1 MAPDLKGRKR
11 SLWPQR
17 KVFLTFL
24 LPFGLQKR
32 WQPLRS
38 RPAARL
44 SSADPDLALRTWLK
58 GRVPSSGVLRKKG
71 KKQTPLHDKPESDW
85 SDDLKAKY
93 LREGVQ
99 MVLGGPVTK
108 NIRQRVKL
116 VFESDY
122 CKDVEPEQ
130 GLVNYIFRGVFTQG
144 LDSEFFMVHRSQ
156 RPAAYPVFLAVYNQD
171 GLGWSPAERYSRSE
185 RQAVTPTEAQ
195 LRTLANGTELTNGEL
210 QQFARGL
217 VVIVD
222 WVSTLPVYPPMIEG
236 WTSEARK
243 AHLHQMEYRMV
254 IMRYDLALADSIM
267 SGTCPL
273 NARGS
278 LEYRLLV
285 EFYWMLH

>member
-1 MAPDLKGRKR
+1 LK
-11 SLWPQR
+11 
-17 KVFLTFL
+17 T
-24 LPFGLQKR
+24 
-32 WQPLRS
+32 
-38 RPAARL
+38 
-44 SSADPDLALRTWLK
+44 
-58 GRVPSSGVLRKKG
+58 
-71 KKQTPLHDKPESDW
+71 
-85 SDDLKAKY
+85 KY

-99 MVLGGPVTK
+99 MVSGGPVTK
-108 NIRQRVKL
+108 NIKARVKL

-156 RPAAYPVFLAVYNQD
+156 GPAAYPAFPAVYNQD
-171 GLGWSPAERYSRSE
+171 GLGWSPAERYSRLE

-195 LRTLANGTELTNGEL
+195 LETLADGTELTDDEL

-222 WVSTLPVYPPMIEG
+222 WVSTLPVYPPLIEG

-254 IMRYDLALADSIM
+254 IMRYVLALADSIM
-267 SGTCPL
+267 SGTCLL
-273 NARGS
+273 NARSS
-278 LEYRLLV
+278 LEYRLLM
-285 EFYWMLH
+285 EFYWMLQRSLII